1 MDIDQVWIDVN
12 DEEDKLDIMK
22 ELHGGKFG
30 GHLGYKKTYNKIR
43 SRFYWPGMREDIKSF
58 CQSCESCI
66 KNKAGQPKHTKMTS
80 IIAESPSV
88 ALHIGCY

>member
-1 MDIDQVWIDVN
+1 VDIDQVWIDVN
-12 DEEDKLDIMK
+12 DEEDKLD
-22 ELHGGKFG
+22 
-30 GHLGYKKTYNKIR
+30 NKIQ